1 MCVCVGIVGVSVCAC
16 GVVGVSVCVWGG
28 CGCECV
34 CVGVV
39 GVSVCVWGRGVY
51 NTLAPSIGGEPQQL
65 VAIQLISKT
74 EEMCEVTNH
83 WVLM

>member
-1 MCVCVGIVGVSVCAC
+1 MCVCEWGV
-16 GVVGVSVCVWGG
+16 
-28 CGCECV
+28 V

-74 EEMCEVTNH
+74 EEMMCELTNH
-83 WVLM
+83 CSDSDSR